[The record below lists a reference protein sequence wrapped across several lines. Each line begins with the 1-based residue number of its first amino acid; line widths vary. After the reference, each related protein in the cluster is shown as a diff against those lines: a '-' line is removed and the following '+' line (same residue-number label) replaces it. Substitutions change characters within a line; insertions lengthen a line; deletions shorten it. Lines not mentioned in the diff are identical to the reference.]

1 MIIVSAC
8 LCGINCK
15 YSGGNN
21 LDNKILKMFKEGKA
35 IPVCPEQL
43 GGLTTPRPPQ
53 EIVSGSGEDVLLNK
67 AKVISI
73 DGNNHTDEF
82 IKGAEEVLSIAKKC
96 NADLAVLK
104 ADSPSCGTGEIYDGT
119 FSGAKVKGYGVTAAL
134 LKQNGIKVIN
144 EHEIKEV

>member
-21 LDNKILKMFKEGKA
+21 LDEKVLKMFKEGKA

-43 GGLTTPRPPQ
+43 GGLTTPRLPQ
-53 EIVSGSGEDVLLNK
+53 EIVSGSGEDVLVNK

-73 DGNNHTDEF
+73 DGINRTNEY
-82 IKGAEEVLSIAKKC
+82 IKGAQEVLKIAKSC
-96 NADLAVLK
+96 NADLAILK
-104 ADSPSCGTGEIYDGT
+104 ADSPSCGTYEIYDGT
-119 FSGAKVKGYGVTAAL
+119 FSGRKINGSGVTAAL
-134 LKQNGIKVIN
+134 LKQNGIKVISEN
-144 EHEIKEV
+144 EIK